1 MKAQNYFM
9 AIVLHFGLAIGAA
22 LFVVPFVRT
31 LLKGR
36 VTQPGDGP
44 TKEEARND
52 RVEYR
57 GVGEPD
63 VPGGGGKGRAF
74 CRVSFE
80 GSLYQCKCF

>member
-1 MKAQNYFM
+1 M
-9 AIVLHFGLAIGAA
+9 AVVLHFGLAIGAA
-22 LFVVPFVRT
+22 LFAVPFVRG

-44 TKEEARND
+44 TKEQARND

-57 GVGEPD
+57 GVGKPD
-63 VPGGGGKGRAF
+63 VQGGKGRAF
-74 CRVSFE
+74 VRVAFE